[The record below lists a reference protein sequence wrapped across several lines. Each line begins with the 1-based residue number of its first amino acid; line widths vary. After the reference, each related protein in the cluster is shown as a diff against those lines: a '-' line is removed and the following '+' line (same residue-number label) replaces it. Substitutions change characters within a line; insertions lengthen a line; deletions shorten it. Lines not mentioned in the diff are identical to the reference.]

1 MEFPFRLPSLVGAPS
16 GHSGPYVGCLDD
28 KLLRNMSGNLTNV
41 LDTIGKKS
49 AIAQGLK
56 KPVTYGSACS
66 LLGQRVYI
74 MVDDRCALG
83 FIKVGTKRLF
93 VAPPALHVT
102 RTNHTCVQDA
112 LKEISPVCVLDFYV
126 HESCQRSGMGRRL
139 FDEMLRQ
146 EGLSAAQLAYDRP
159 SAKFLPFLRK
169 HFGLS
174 KYQPQN
180 NNFVIFDEYF
190 AHGSVGGRTSRS
202 SSVRKARSS
211 DVTDNGYGAS
221 SGRGAK
227 GQGVL
232 PLGFSVGPSAEPP
245 QPIPTGR
252 SSSCTQRPPLP
263 PTFTSPPSSAVSAVP
278 FPGRSIDAE
287 GDIAIGASS
296 SMSRP
301 PSLGSN
307 SRLPL
312 GAAPF
317 KQCTVP
323 STSSLQTPWG
333 TAADLPTA
341 ASRHARGAAS
351 SGTFFGMES
360 SMAAGMPSAG
370 QGRSASVPCGGHAR
384 NRNENP
390 LTGFASEAPLGS
402 SSGNGS
408 RRYAS
413 PLSHAGQRML
423 AL

>member
-1 MEFPFRLPSLVGAPS
+1 
-16 GHSGPYVGCLDD
+16 
-28 KLLRNMSGNLTNV
+28 
-41 LDTIGKKS
+41 
-49 AIAQGLK
+49 
-56 KPVTYGSACS
+56 
-66 LLGQRVYI
+66 
-74 MVDDRCALG
+74 
-83 FIKVGTKRLF
+83 
-93 VAPPALHVT
+93 
-102 RTNHTCVQDA
+102 
-112 LKEISPVCVLDFYV
+112 
-126 HESCQRSGMGRRL
+126 
-139 FDEMLRQ
+139 MLRQ

-202 SSVRKARSS
+202 SSVRKPRSS

-245 QPIPTGR
+245 
-252 SSSCTQRPPLP
+252 LP
-263 PTFTSPPSSAVSAVP
+263 PTFISPPSSAVSAVP
-278 FPGRSIDAE
+278 FPGRSIDSE
-287 GDIAIGASS
+287 VDIAIGASS

-312 GAAPF
+312 GAAPL

-351 SGTFFGMES
+351 SGTFFGVDS

-370 QGRSASVPCGGHAR
+370 QGRS
-384 NRNENP
+384 
-390 LTGFASEAPLGS
+390 
-402 SSGNGS
+402 
-408 RRYAS
+408 
-413 PLSHAGQRML
+413 
-423 AL
+423 